1 MATSASA
8 GFSRCSFRQ
17 ALSRSM
23 FRQRKYRL
31 PLLLLIPLMALL
43 LPPLRD
49 RLDPRARYLPGAPW
63 TLGTALVLVFFQA
76 SLFGSHATETAAQTE
91 AKQQQ
96 ESNARIEKVRADRA
110 AEYNR
115 DKLQILAKV
124 EAFLAANQPK
134 EALAAANKYFAVNKD
149 PDLARLQSRASLCVM
164 KLELQNEAA
173 VSLVCHP
180 FHQPRFRLQFQL

>member
-1 MATSASA
+1 MSKAKMPAFWVA
-8 GFSRCSFRQ
+8 
-17 ALSRSM
+17 ALYAAAVVAIYISVM
-23 FRQRKYRL
+23 GVFTTGGWL

-124 EAFLAANQPK
+124 EAFLVFCPT
-134 EALAAANKYFAVNKD
+134 D
-149 PDLARLQSRASLCVM
+149 T
-164 KLELQNEAA
+164 
-173 VSLVCHP
+173 
-180 FHQPRFRLQFQL
+180 